1 VRILVAGAG
10 YVGVE
15 LALRLAREGHDVLA
29 LRRSPP
35 REALPDPN
43 AARVR
48 WLACD
53 LADARRVGAVA
64 LEGVEALAY
73 LVAADARDA
82 AAYRR
87 AYVDGLAQ
95 LLARLR
101 AGSSLQRVLFASST
115 SVYAQDDG
123 SWVDESSPA
132 EPRDFSGLRVLEGE
146 KVARSAGGHAVALR
160 LGGIYG
166 PGRTALLERV
176 RVGAAELPRAPR
188 YTNRIHRDD
197 AARACA
203 HLLTLPE
210 PAPCYV
216 GVDREPADQAEVL
229 RWLADRLGSAPPPG
243 HYDPA
248 AAPTGKRCS
257 SALLRGTGFTF
268 AFPTYREGYAA
279 LIHDPRSGE
288 PAAPG

>member
-1 VRILVAGAG
+1 MRILVAGAG
-10 YVGVE
+10 YVGME
-15 LALRLAREGHDVLA
+15 LARRLACEGHDVLA

-35 REALPDPN
+35 REPAPDAV

-53 LADARRVGAVA
+53 LADARRVGALA

-73 LVAADARDA
+73 LVAADARDDG
-82 AAYRR
+82 AYRR
-87 AYVDGLAQ
+87 AYVDGLAG

-101 AGSSLQRVLFASST
+101 AGSSLERVLFASST
-115 SVYAQDDG
+115 SVYAEDDG

-132 EPRDFSGLRVLEGE
+132 QPREFAGRRVLEGE
-146 KVARSAGGHAVALR
+146 AIARGAGRHAIALR

-166 PGRTALLERV
+166 PGRGALLARV
-176 RVGAAELPRAPR
+176 RAGAAELPRAPH

-203 HLLTLPE
+203 HLLALPA

-229 RWLADRLGSAPPPG
+229 RWLAHRLGAPPPRG
-243 HYDPA
+243 HHDPA
-248 AAPTGKRCS
+248 APPTGKRCS
-257 SALLRGTGFTF
+257 SARLCATSFTF
-268 AFPTYREGYAA
+268 AFPTYRDGYAA
-279 LIHDPRSGE
+279 LIDDPRSGDP
-288 PAAPG
+288 PAR